1 MSNVFTN
8 RNGRTWATHLDSP
21 AGRPTMGDKKTEP
34 SAARSWS
41 AAPRDP
47 GPAPAASG
55 EPPDRLIGSS
65 GHRAIDRREQT
76 SDQAIPGD
84 RVVRRPAEQ
93 DKTDRWITGSSD
105 QPISSDQVNS
115 AENRSSNQH
124 RIRIDVPMGTSY
136 LEIQASIFRQAWQ
149 LAGTQLRAAIALGI
163 TPETISRAL
172 RACDRKRI
180 GSPRIPKAWPGVEID
195 RSIGS
200 SGHRGIEPLKTQAG
214 DQPMNRWTD
223 EPINEEEELKID
235 D

>member
-1 MSNVFTN
+1 MSDVFTN

-21 AGRPTMGDKKTEP
+21 AGHPTMGDKKSEP
-34 SAARSWS
+34 SA
-41 AAPRDP
+41 D
-47 GPAPAASG
+47 
-55 EPPDRLIGSS
+55 
-65 GHRAIDRREQT
+65 
-76 SDQAIPGD
+76 
-84 RVVRRPAEQ
+84 
-93 DKTDRWITGSSD
+93 
-105 QPISSDQVNS
+105 
-115 AENRSSNQH
+115 NRSSNQH

-180 GSPRIPKAWPGVEID
+180 GSPGIPKAWPGVEID

-200 SGHRGIEPLKTQAG
+200 SGHRVIEPLKTQAG